1 MTTNGTSTSLIDTS
15 IFTTL
20 QSKIDEE
27 STIRDELKEIV
38 DTLSKQ
44 GRLTSSIL
52 SRVHNVASSSLP
64 TEVLDPCEQALEQQ
78 RQTISKLAQAGSK
91 YPFYKY
97 TNVWQREVQNVIQ
110 SYQLWHWLKNGQLKS
125 IEETGEYFQGESILF
140 AAKSSE

>member
-1 MTTNGTSTSLIDTS
+1 MTMNGTSSSLIDTS

-27 STIRDELKEIV
+27 TTIRDELKEIV

-52 SRVHNVASSSLP
+52 SRIHNVPSSSLP
-64 TEVLDPCEQALEQQ
+64 TEVLDPCANALEQQ
-78 RQTISKLAQAGSK
+78 RQTISKLAEAGSK

-97 TNVWQREVQNVIQ
+97 NNVWQREVQNVIN
-110 SYQLWHWLKNGQLKS
+110 SYQLWHWLKSGQLKS
-125 IEETGEYFQGESILF
+125 IEETGEHFQGE
-140 AAKSSE
+140 